1 MSFSGEILFI
11 ISIFTILII
20 CLTSLIFYIKKIRW
34 KWWYT
39 SIFALFVL
47 IYFIAGRWG
56 FELHVIFNHHFI
68 NNETTANNFIDSYI
82 ISKAFLLDMCPFLT
96 FLVSLISICKWTQ
109 VFAKIIAPIGLFISS
124 ATIFLAIST
133 LNTPLTVQYV
143 FLGNYPNLMFFM
155 MHYLLLILSLILVL
169 TTFKYQNWYFLIA
182 FLVMFLYIT
191 YIFIIKTLTGV
202 NWNLTGLTS
211 NDWKVSYQTVYDP
224 SLNEIVTKK
233 YVGEYYSLA
242 KYFHLSYP
250 SGPIFLFLVSMILVI
265 VSIYLNKLTHYYLM
279 KNSLRK
285 LLRLKQIKEFII
297 VLN

>member
-20 CLTSLIFYIKKIRW
+20 CLTSLIFYIKKIKW

-68 NNETTANNFIDSYI
+68 NNETTRNNFIDSYI

-96 FLVSLISICKWTQ
+96 FLISLISICKWTQ

-133 LNTPLTVQYV
+133 LNTPLTFQYV

-155 MHYLLLILSLILVL
+155 MHYLLLILSSKLIFFDCILSNVFIYCL
-169 TTFKYQNWYFLIA
+169 YF
-182 FLVMFLYIT
+182 
-191 YIFIIKTLTGV
+191 
-202 NWNLTGLTS
+202 
-211 NDWKVSYQTVYDP
+211 
-224 SLNEIVTKK
+224 
-233 YVGEYYSLA
+233 YY
-242 KYFHLSYP
+242 
-250 SGPIFLFLVSMILVI
+250 
-265 VSIYLNKLTHYYLM
+265 
-279 KNSLRK
+279 
-285 LLRLKQIKEFII
+285 
-297 VLN
+297 